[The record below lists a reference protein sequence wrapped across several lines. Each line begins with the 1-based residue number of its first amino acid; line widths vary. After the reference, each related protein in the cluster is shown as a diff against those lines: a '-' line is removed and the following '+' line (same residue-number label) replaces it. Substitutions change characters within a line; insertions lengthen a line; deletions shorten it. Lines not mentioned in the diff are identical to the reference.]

1 MPALEPI
8 ISKLPMDW
16 VVLALFAVVVTIIT
30 LRFGTQYAVAFSL
43 AAPLTIFVYSSLPWL
58 AFVGSYTSQL
68 VIPSLQAAVVGGIM
82 VAMFVLIFRMIPRN
96 LLTGSLPIQAI
107 LSGIATAVVLVVA
120 LLQLPA
126 LQTFLPLSPLI
137 HTIFGPSYNIFWMLA
152 AYAALAFSRK

>member
-1 MPALEPI
+1 MGE
-8 ISKLPMDW
+8 KLPLDW

-43 AAPLTIFVYSSLPWL
+43 AAPLTIFIYNALPWT
-58 AFVGSYTSQL
+58 AFIGSYTTNL
-68 VIPSLQAAVVGGIM
+68 VNPSIQGAVAGG
-82 VAMFVLIFRMIPRN
+82 MFVGLGTLIFRMMPRN
-96 LLTGSLPIQAI
+96 LLAGAFPIQAI
-107 LSGIATAVVLVVA
+107 ISGIATAIVLVVA

-126 LQTFLPLSPLI
+126 LQVFVPLSPLI